1 MQRDVTRIHPRY
13 VEVLPLFHDK
23 EIDMQFKVTNTQGG
37 LPSWWLYSSNGQ
49 LVAWAGETFASS
61 SNATRA
67 ANAFKAGASTARY
80 EVYSDVGGK
89 WRWRAWRSSD
99 KVAAS
104 GESFDS
110 QYNAQRAADNVKN
123 NAGGATGP

>member
-1 MQRDVTRIHPRY
+1 M
-13 VEVLPLFHDK
+13 E
-23 EIDMQFKVTNTQGG
+23 FKVLNTQGG
-37 LPSWWLYSSNGQ
+37 EPSWWLYSSNGQ
-49 LVAWAGETFASS
+49 MVAWAGETFASS
-61 SNATRA
+61 SNASRSA
-67 ANAFKAGASTARY
+67 LAFKAGASSARY
-80 EVYSDVGGK
+80 EIYLDGGSK

-110 QYNAQRAADNVKN
+110 QYNAQRAADNVRD